1 MDELKLSNEQILTA
15 VKHYESLKKHQY
27 KYNRTENG
35 LNKRAEATRRYYNK
49 NKADPEF
56 RAKQCEKVKAYQ
68 KNNKDLINLKR
79 REATQARR
87 ALKKMNEGT
96 IPLIEIIE
104 LNPTLI

>member
-1 MDELKLSNEQILTA
+1 MTELELTNDQILIA
-15 VKHYESLKKHQY
+15 VKYYESLKKHQY

-56 RAKQCEKVKAYQ
+56 RAKQCEKVKEYQ
-68 KNNKDLINLKR
+68 KKNKDLINLKR

-87 ALKKMNEGT
+87 ALKKMNEGIIT
-96 IPLIEIIE
+96 ITEPIETTI
-104 LNPTLI
+104 